1 MRKPVL
7 RLGQTGFLGAGGKSL
22 HEVFKGL
29 TSDELDRLRGPNLY
43 LLASFGIYPS
53 ARLARGDFE
62 GAKSDKLNGLGL
74 FNAGFDAVDNGVH
87 GALSVGF
94 TTSEG
99 FLDGGNEFNFVHLGK
114 KVRKKGWRLVT
125 KAAALCRD
133 RVGVSTIQRDKIS
146 MQCPA
151 EAVLA
156 KGCSRRRRG
165 IYNVDEL

>member
-22 HEVFKGL
+22 HEVLKGL
-29 TSDELDRLRGPNLY
+29 ASDELNRLRGSNLY
-43 LLASFGIYPS
+43 LLPSFWVHPS
-53 ARLARGDFE
+53 TRLAGGDFE
-62 GAKSDKLNGLGL
+62 GAESNKLNVLGFL
-74 FNAGFDAVDNGVH
+74 NAGFDAVDNGVH

-114 KVRKKGWRLVT
+114 KVREKVWRLVT

-133 RVGVSTIQRDKIS
+133 RIGVSTIQRDKKS
-146 MQCPA
+146 VQCPA